1 MKVPSQKPPSSGSAM
16 SRSTNGENSSRP
28 TSDGRRAA
36 DPNLAA
42 AARNQVAR
50 RSSKPLLDPH
60 GIYGTRTSY
69 RLRAAQR
76 RQTVQTLFVLGFL
89 LALAVGLFS
98 WARRVVPIASDWTQP
113 LPAAPSAPS
122 VLLGGAESA
131 LLVPTRSGSLLSVNA
146 DSGAGKTLFAAASPL
161 RAEPLVTGQTVFV
174 PCEDGTLFAVDRRDG
189 SVQWQHQTRSAM
201 TTRPALVRVALPVRA
216 EPPMSA
222 AAAPSNAAASAPNSP
237 ATSSA
242 SVPAPVA
249 ASASVAASAAS
260 VASPTAPTQ
269 TEMRPI
275 VIVGNDSGE
284 IVALEAG
291 SGKLLWRQAARAP
304 VGDGLAVGSEAAGTA
319 RVFVPLLGGAGARGG
334 LLCLDARSGH
344 ILWGR
349 GRDLIAAHLAA
360 PVVGAIEKNG
370 HERVFCGGD
379 DGSVLCL
386 DARSGRILWK
396 VFAQRLPEKAGTTN
410 ASRDSAANSETSSA
424 AAGDTPLGG
433 AAAGGEA
440 ILLRGEPLLKTYR
453 WGTQLVLGGND
464 GAVRCLDARD
474 GRLLWTFDAG
484 AAVRCR
490 PRSLRLGVAGQTV
503 TGSLSAPRDE
513 DARDLLLV
521 GSDGPAAFALEAR
534 SGALVW
540 RFDTQ
545 GAASDTPHLHNG
557 RLLVVTRDGDAQSF
571 PLPR

>member
-1 MKVPSQKPPSSGSAM
+1 M
-16 SRSTNGENSSRP
+16 SRSTHGESSSRP
-28 TSDGRRAA
+28 TSDRRRTAA
-36 DPNLAA
+36 DPGLAAAA

-76 RQTVQTLFVLGFL
+76 RQTMQTLFVLAFL

-98 WARRVVPIASDWTQP
+98 WARRVVPIAPDWTQP
-113 LPAAPSAPS
+113 LPATPSAPS

-131 LLVPTRSGSLLSVNA
+131 LLVPTRSGSLLSVSA
-146 DSGAGKTLFAAASPL
+146 GSGESKTLFAAAAPL

-189 SVQWQHQTRSAM
+189 KTQWQHRTRSAM

-216 EPPMSA
+216 GPPMPAS
-222 AAAPSNAAASAPNSP
+222 AAPSAPGSPAFALPNAAPAAPQKPS
-237 ATSSA
+237 
-242 SVPAPVA
+242 
-249 ASASVAASAAS
+249 
-260 VASPTAPTQ
+260 

-275 VIVGNDSGE
+275 VIAGNDSGE
-284 IVALEAG
+284 IVALEAS

-304 VGDGLAVGSEAAGTA
+304 VGAGLAVGSEAAGTA

-334 LLCLDARSGH
+334 LLCLDARSGR

-360 PVVGAIEKNG
+360 PVVGAVETNG
-370 HERVFCGGD
+370 RERVFCGGD
-379 DGSVLCL
+379 DGSILCL

-396 VFAQRLPEKAGTTN
+396 VFAQPLPKVEAAN
-410 ASRDSAANSETSSA
+410 ASRGASNSETPHD
-424 AAGDTPLGG
+424 AAGDVPLGG
-433 AAAGGEA
+433 SEAGAEA

-464 GAVRCLDARD
+464 GGVRCLDARD
-474 GRLLWTFDAG
+474 GRLLWTFDTG
-484 AAVRCR
+484 APVRCR
-490 PRSLRLGVAGQTV
+490 PRSLRLGAPGQAV
-503 TGSLSAPRDE
+503 TGSLSAPRATSARDAVSDAGRGE

-534 SGALVW
+534 TGALVW

-545 GAASDTPHLHNG
+545 GAASDTPHLHDD
-557 RLLVVTRDGDAQSF
+557 RLLIVTRDGYAQSF

>member
-1 MKVPSQKPPSSGSAM
+1 M
-16 SRSTNGENSSRP
+16 SRSTNGESSSRP
-28 TSDGRRAA
+28 TSDRRRTAA
-36 DPNLAA
+36 DPNLTAAA

-76 RQTVQTLFVLGFL
+76 RQTMQTLFVLAFL

-98 WARRVVPIASDWTQP
+98 WARRVVPIAPDWTQP

-122 VLLGGAESA
+122 VLPGGAESA
-131 LLVPTRSGSLLSVNA
+131 LLVPTRSGSLLSVSA
-146 DSGAGKTLFAAASPL
+146 GSGVSKTLFTAAAPL

-189 SVQWQHQTRSAM
+189 KTQWQHHTRSAM

-216 EPPMSA
+216 GLPIPAPSA
-222 AAAPSNAAASAPNSP
+222 PSAPGAPASALPNAAPA
-237 ATSSA
+237 
-242 SVPAPVA
+242 APVTPQKP
-249 ASASVAASAAS
+249 S
-260 VASPTAPTQ
+260 
-269 TEMRPI
+269 TEMRPV
-275 VIVGNDSGE
+275 VIAGNDSGE

-304 VGDGLAVGSEAAGTA
+304 VGDGLAVGSEAAGSA

-334 LLCLDARSGH
+334 LLCLDARSGR

-360 PVVGAIEKNG
+360 PVVGAVEKNG
-370 HERVFCGGD
+370 RERVFCGGD
-379 DGSVLCL
+379 DGSILCL

-396 VFAQRLPEKAGTTN
+396 VFAQPLPKVEAAN
-410 ASRDSAANSETSSA
+410 ASRGASNSETPSD
-424 AAGDTPLGG
+424 AAGDVPLGG
-433 AAAGGEA
+433 SEAGAEA

-464 GAVRCLDARD
+464 GGVRCLDARD

-490 PRSLRLGVAGQTV
+490 PRSLRLGAEGQAV
-503 TGSLSAPRDE
+503 TGSLSAPRAASSRADRGAATGDATGDAGGGTVRDA

-521 GSDGPAAFALEAR
+521 GSDGPAAFALDAR
-534 SGALVW
+534 SGAMVW

-545 GAASDTPHLHNG
+545 GAASDTPHLHND
-557 RLLVVTRDGDAQSF
+557 RLLLVTREGYAQSF